1 MLLSFFLITLIAV
14 LGHSEDFLGTT
25 LLSRP
30 LVLGPLV
37 GWVLGDIHQG
47 IIIGGTLELIFMGNI
62 KVGAAIPPDVIT
74 GGVLGTA
81 FAILSGKGAAIA
93 LALAIPI
100 SILAEMLLS
109 ALFVFRSVF
118 NKYFMAYAAEGNYKG
133 IQRLHIL
140 SGLLKPLLMGLITFL
155 ALQLG
160 AGVMKSFLDSIPP
173 WVNTGLQVA
182 GNMLPALG
190 FALLMNLMFN
200 KRVAPYFFLGFMLAA
215 YLKLPV
221 IAIGGFG
228 LIIALLVTQR
238 ASGVAGASGGSDEDG
253 SFDEDADD
261 SLSEGA
267 LGDGSFGEDAMG
279 AVGSLAVDSLAA
291 GSLAAGGS
299 PGARVSKLNHS
310 VVRRLFV
317 RSLAL
322 EANFNFETW
331 QNTGF
336 AFAIIPVLKKLYTTK
351 ESMAQALKRHL
362 QFFNT
367 SPYGSTLILGIT
379 AAMEE
384 QNSLDPDFD
393 PESINAVKTG
403 LMGPL
408 AGVFDSLFWGTFK
421 VIAAGVGT
429 SLAIKGNISGAI
441 LFLLIFNVPHLL
453 LRYNLTFTGYKAG
466 TRFLQNLAKTHV
478 MDKLTYGASILGL
491 MVVGAMPA
499 TLVSIKTPLSIGGYG
514 GVGLQ
519 SILDQIV
526 PGIIP
531 LGLTFLVYYFVKINI
546 KTTYLLLGLLVLG
559 FVGSIAHVFA

>member
-1 MLLSFFLITLIAV
+1 MSLIYLLIALV
-14 LGHSEDFLGTT
+14 AMFGHSEDFMGTT

-37 GWVLGDIHQG
+37 GLVLGDITQG
-47 IIIGGTLELIFMGNI
+47 VIIGATLELIFMGNI

-81 FAILSGKGAAIA
+81 FAIISGKGPAIA
-93 LALAIPI
+93 LAIAIPV
-100 SILAEMLLS
+100 SILAEMVIS
-109 ALFVFRSVF
+109 GLFVLRPMF
-118 NKYFMAYAAEGNYKG
+118 NKKFNEYAEEGNFKG
-133 IQRLHIL
+133 VQQLHIF
-140 SGLLKPLLMGLITFL
+140 SGILKPLLMGIIVFL

-160 AGVMKSFLDSIPP
+160 ATAMKSFLDLIPS
-173 WVNTGLQVA
+173 WVQSGLQVA

-200 KRVAPYFFLGFMLAA
+200 KTVAPYFFLGFMLAS

-228 LIIALLVTQR
+228 LIIALIVTQITPKQPT
-238 ASGVAGASGGSDEDG
+238 SSEDDDFGSET
-253 SFDEDADD
+253 EAAPT
-261 SLSEGA
+261 E
-267 LGDGSFGEDAMG
+267 
-279 AVGSLAVDSLAA
+279 AVPTHLKLAKKDI
-291 GSLAAGGS
+291 
-299 PGARVSKLNHS
+299 
-310 VVRRLFV
+310 
-317 RSLAL
+317 RSLFWRSMAL

-336 AFAIIPVLKKLYTTK
+336 AFAMIPVLKKLYSTK
-351 ESMAQALKRHL
+351 QAMAAALKRHL

-384 QNSLDPDFD
+384 QNSEQKDFD
-393 PESINAVKTG
+393 DESINSVKLG

-429 SLAIKGNISGAI
+429 SLAIKGSIMGPI

-453 LRYNLTFTGYKAG
+453 LRYNLTFIGYKAG
-466 TRFLQNLAKTHV
+466 TTFLQNLARNNV
-478 MDKLTYGASILGL
+478 MDRLTRGASILGL

-499 TLVSIKTPLSIGGYG
+499 TLMNITTPLTIGGDKAI
-514 GVGLQ
+514 GVQG
-519 SILDQIV
+519 ILDQII
-526 PGIIP
+526 PAMIP
-531 LGLTFLVYYFVKINI
+531 LGLTFLVYHFVKKNV
-546 KTTYLLLGLLVLG
+546 KTTYLLLALLALG
-559 FVGSIAHVFA
+559 FGGSIIHLFA

>member
-1 MLLSFFLITLIAV
+1 MF
-14 LGHSEDFLGTT
+14 GHSEDFLGTT

-37 GWVLGDIHQG
+37 GLVLGDLTQG
-47 IIIGGTLELIFMGNI
+47 VIIGATLELIFMGNI
-62 KVGAAIPPDVIT
+62 KVGAAIPPDVVT

-81 FAILSGKGAAIA
+81 FAIISGKGPAIA
-93 LALAIPI
+93 LAIAVPV
-100 SILAEMLLS
+100 SILAEMVIS
-109 ALFVFRSVF
+109 GLFVLRAVLNKKF
-118 NKYFMAYAAEGNYKG
+118 NQYAEEGDYKN

-140 SGLLKPLLMGLITFL
+140 SGLLRPLLMGIIILL

-160 AGVMKSFLDSIPP
+160 AGAMKSFLDMIPA
-173 WVNTGLQVA
+173 WVQSGLQVA

-200 KRVAPYFFLGFMLAA
+200 KNVAPYFFLGFVLAA

-221 IAIGGFG
+221 IAIGGLG
-228 LIIALLVTQR
+228 VIIALIVTQ
-238 ASGVAGASGGSDEDG
+238 VTPKDDLDLDYEEYDTDG
-253 SFDEDADD
+253 SKDETKTTPK
-261 SLSEGA
+261 LTK
-267 LGDGSFGEDAMG
+267 GDI
-279 AVGSLAVDSLAA
+279 
-291 GSLAAGGS
+291 
-299 PGARVSKLNHS
+299 
-310 VVRRLFV
+310 
-317 RSLAL
+317 RSLFFRSLTL

-336 AFAIIPVLKKLYTTK
+336 AFTIIPVLKRLYTTK
-351 ESMAQALKRHL
+351 QSLAAALKRHL

-367 SPYGSTLILGIT
+367 SPYGSTLIFGIT

-384 QNSLDPDFD
+384 QNSQDKDFD
-393 PESINAVKTG
+393 EESINSVKLG

-429 SLAIKGNISGAI
+429 SLAIKGNVMGPLLFI
-441 LFLLIFNVPHLL
+441 LVFNVPHLL
-453 LRYNLTFTGYKAG
+453 LRYNLTFIGYNAG
-466 TRFLQNLAKTHV
+466 TKFLQNLAKNNV
-478 MDKLTYGASILGL
+478 MDRLTKGASILGL

-499 TLVSIKTPLSIGGYG
+499 TLISITTPLTIGTKSA
-514 GVGLQ
+514 VSVQ

-526 PGIIP
+526 PAIIP
-531 LGLTFLVYYFVKINI
+531 LGLTFLVYYFVKKNV

-559 FVGSIAHVFA
+559 FVGSMIHLFA

>member
-1 MLLSFFLITLIAV
+1 MSVSYLLIA
-14 LGHSEDFLGTT
+14 LIAMFGHSEDFLGTT

-37 GWVLGDIHQG
+37 GLVLGDVTQG
-47 IIIGGTLELIFMGNI
+47 VIIGATLELIFMGNI

-81 FAILSGKGAAIA
+81 FAIISGKGPAIA
-93 LALAIPI
+93 LAIAVPV
-100 SILAEMLLS
+100 SILAEMVIS
-109 ALFVFRSVF
+109 GLFVLRAML
-118 NKYFMAYAAEGNYKG
+118 NKKFSQYADEGDFAG
-133 IQRLHIL
+133 IQRLHIT
-140 SGLLKPLLMGLITFL
+140 SGLLRPLLMGIIIML

-160 AGVMKSFLDSIPP
+160 AGAMKSFLDLIPA
-173 WVNTGLQVA
+173 WVQTGLQVA

-200 KRVAPYFFLGFMLAA
+200 KNMAPYFFLGFMLAA

-221 IAIGGFG
+221 IAIGGLG
-228 LIIALLVTQR
+228 VIIALLVTQVAPKPVKDDDDDFGTNDEPAELIKPNPKLSKRDIR
-238 ASGVAGASGGSDEDG
+238 A
-253 SFDEDADD
+253 
-261 SLSEGA
+261 
-267 LGDGSFGEDAMG
+267 
-279 AVGSLAVDSLAA
+279 
-291 GSLAAGGS
+291 
-299 PGARVSKLNHS
+299 
-310 VVRRLFV
+310 LFF
-317 RSLAL
+317 RSMAL

-336 AFAIIPVLKKLYTTK
+336 AFSIIPVLKKLYSTK
-351 ESMAQALKRHL
+351 QAMAAALKRHL

-384 QNSLDPDFD
+384 QNSSDEDLDE
-393 PESINAVKTG
+393 ESINSVKLG

-429 SLAIKGNISGAI
+429 SLAIKGNVMGPL

-453 LRYNLTFTGYKAG
+453 LRYKLTFVGYDAG
-466 TRFLQNLAKTHV
+466 TRFLQNLAKNNV
-478 MDKLTYGASILGL
+478 MDRLTKGSSILGL

-499 TLVSIKTPLSIGGYG
+499 TLMNISTPLRIGTEKSA
-514 GVGLQ
+514 VGIQ
-519 SILDQIV
+519 AILDQVV
-526 PGIIP
+526 PAMIP
-531 LGLTFLVYYFVKINI
+531 LGLTFLVYYFVKKNI
-546 KTTYLLLGLLVLG
+546 KTTYLLLGLLLLG
-559 FVGSIAHVFA
+559 FAGSIIHLFA

>member
-1 MLLSFFLITLIAV
+1 MSFLYLLIA
-14 LGHSEDFLGTT
+14 LIAMFGHSEDFLGTT

-30 LVLGPLV
+30 LILGPLV
-37 GWVLGDIHQG
+37 GLALGDVTQG
-47 IIIGGTLELIFMGNI
+47 TIIGATLELIFMGNI

-81 FAILSGKGAAIA
+81 FAIISGKGPAIA
-93 LALAIPI
+93 LAIAIPV
-100 SILAEMLLS
+100 SILAEMVIS
-109 ALFVFRSVF
+109 GLFVLRPIF
-118 NKYFMAYAAEGNYKG
+118 NKRFNQFAEQGNFKG
-133 IQRLHIL
+133 IQHLHIF
-140 SGLLKPLLMGLITFL
+140 SGILKPLLMGIIVFL

-160 AGVMKSFLDSIPP
+160 ATTMKSFLDLIPT
-173 WVNTGLQVA
+173 WVQSGLQVA

-200 KRVAPYFFLGFMLAA
+200 KTVAPYFFLGFMLAS

-228 LIIALLVTQR
+228 VIIALLVTQP
-238 ASGVAGASGGSDEDG
+238 AHEKPSISDDDDFAIEA
-253 SFDEDADD
+253 EETIADRP
-261 SLSEGA
+261 A
-267 LGDGSFGEDAMG
+267 TKPKLGKKDI
-279 AVGSLAVDSLAA
+279 
-291 GSLAAGGS
+291 
-299 PGARVSKLNHS
+299 KL
-310 VVRRLFV
+310 LFW
-317 RSLAL
+317 RSMLL

-336 AFAIIPVLKKLYTTK
+336 AYAIIPVLKKLYNTK
-351 ESMAQALKRHL
+351 QAMAAALKRHL

-384 QNSLDPDFD
+384 QNSDNKDFD
-393 PESINAVKTG
+393 NESINSVKLG

-429 SLAIKGNISGAI
+429 SMAIKGNIIGPI

-453 LRYNLTFTGYKAG
+453 LRYQLTFIGYRTGTK
-466 TRFLQNLAKTHV
+466 FLQNLAKNNV
-478 MDKLTYGASILGL
+478 MDRLTKGASILGL

-499 TLVSIKTPLSIGGYG
+499 TLMNITTPLKLGSGKSA
-514 GVGLQ
+514 VGLQ
-519 SILDQIV
+519 GILDQIM
-526 PGIIP
+526 PAMIP
-531 LGLTFLVYYFVKINI
+531 LGLTFLVYHFVKENV

-559 FVGSIAHVFA
+559 FAGSIMHLFA